1 MLIETAFC
9 LTSTRWKP
17 FTVQRLLIPAPV
29 PHQSQQFLKQTDV
42 DGNSDS
48 DICFWVVGRQRLS
61 RGTAGEV
68 WIMWSSTVSLQEGD
82 RCLSIQLPVFFVVS
96 CLFGSLG
103 WCLVCSVLYIKCQY
117 ISKRILPN
125 YAAACFYIVTH
136 SEALKVKKYWHEYSN
151 TGLAIE

>member
-1 MLIETAFC
+1 MEYLYRVSMNMWGCAHDKNKRMNEYKRIHKKSKMLIETAFC
-9 LTSTRWKP
+9 LTSTRWRP

-82 RCLSIQLPVFFVVS
+82 RCLSIQLPVFFVVFLSIWISGMMS
-96 CLFGSLG
+96 CLFSF
-103 WCLVCSVLYIKCQY
+103 I
-117 ISKRILPN
+117 
-125 YAAACFYIVTH
+125 H
-136 SEALKVKKYWHEYSN
+136 
-151 TGLAIE
+151 